1 MNRTISSPPA
11 WILCR
16 NLKQFPIDDD
26 ATLLQWTRQGRVM
39 PSDYLVSTRL
49 DTCVEAREVAGVAA
63 ILRAKTIQAVR
74 SIARRVV
81 FAGIAFSI
89 AFLALASTGCSLRVV
104 AANQIGDAIA
114 GGGATYASDDDP
126 ELIGEALPFSLKLME
141 SLLAETPNHKALL
154 LAVARGF
161 TQYAYGWVAPA
172 ERSQRLYLRARDY
185 GLRALATSIPDVR
198 RRLADEPGTALSS
211 ARKGDVAALYW
222 TAAAWGL
229 AVSGAKDDP
238 EMLADL
244 PIVEALISRAAELDP
259 DFEHGAIDGF
269 LVSYEASRAGVSR
282 GAEERAREHFR
293 RAVELSGGQSAE
305 PFVTAAEALAVPQQD
320 RPEFELL
327 LARALAVDV
336 NAKPEWRLANIISRR
351 RAAWLLE
358 HADDFFLTPEARENT
373 R

>member
-1 MNRTISSPPA
+1 MNGTISSQPA

-16 NLKQFPIDDD
+16 NLKQFPIADD
-26 ATLLQWTRQGRVM
+26 ATLLQWTRQGRVQ
-39 PSDYLVSTRL
+39 PSDYLVSPRL
-49 DTCVEAREVAGVAA
+49 DTCVEAREVAGVAT
-63 ILRAKTIQAVR
+63 ILRAKTIQTLR

-81 FAGIAFSI
+81 FAGIAFSL
-89 AFLALASTGCSLRVV
+89 AFLALASTGCSLRVI

-114 GGGATYASDDDP
+114 GGGSTYASDDDP

-141 SLLAETPNHKALL
+141 SLLAESPNHKALL
-154 LAVARGF
+154 VAVTRGF
-161 TQYAYGWVAPA
+161 TQYAYGWVAPGDGA
-172 ERSQRLYLRARDY
+172 LSRERSQRLYLRARDY

-198 RRLADEPGTALSS
+198 RRLAVAPGTALSS

-244 PIVEALISRAAELDP
+244 PIIEALISRAAELDP

-269 LVSYEASRAGVSR
+269 LVSYEASRASVSK
-282 GAEERAREHFR
+282 GAEQRAREHFR
-293 RAVELSGGQSAE
+293 RAVELSGGQAAE
-305 PFVTAAEALAVPQQD
+305 PFVTAAEALAVPQQN
-320 RPEFELL
+320 RREFELL

-358 HADDFFLTPEARENT
+358 QADDLFLTSE
-373 R
+373 